1 MPIREVATTLPHRI
15 STIIKIANN
24 HHMLGD
30 VPRSLDAEV
39 MVGRIAGLIKAES
52 SAILS
57 DSGALL
63 LRFLAE
69 LS

>member
-1 MPIREVATTLPHRI
+1 
-15 STIIKIANN
+15 
-24 HHMLGD
+24 MLGD